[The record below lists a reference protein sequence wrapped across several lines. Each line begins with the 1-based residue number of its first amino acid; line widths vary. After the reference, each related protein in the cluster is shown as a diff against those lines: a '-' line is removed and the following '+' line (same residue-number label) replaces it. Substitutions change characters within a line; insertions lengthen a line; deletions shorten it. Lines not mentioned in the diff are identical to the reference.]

1 MAGHSLGHGVSV
13 GAVSRKQ
20 GCVEKAVLDV
30 RPLNNKCPKIA
41 KIQQGPKFEAMNRF
55 ADLLTS
61 GHRLLK
67 IIKTQLIYSESVEH
81 KLRLEV

>member
-1 MAGHSLGHGVSV
+1 
-13 GAVSRKQ
+13 
-20 GCVEKAVLDV
+20 
-30 RPLNNKCPKIA
+30 LNNT